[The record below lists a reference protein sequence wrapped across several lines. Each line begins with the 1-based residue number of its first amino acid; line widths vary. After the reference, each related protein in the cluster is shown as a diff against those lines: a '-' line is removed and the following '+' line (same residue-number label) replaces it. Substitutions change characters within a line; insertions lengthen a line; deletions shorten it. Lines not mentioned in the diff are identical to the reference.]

1 MTLIGVLSDTH
12 LREYDAGLEG
22 RLTQAF
28 AGVDMILHAGDL
40 TNMQVL
46 DMLECEEVLAVCGNM
61 DDHMVANA
69 LPPKR
74 VIEVGGM
81 SIGLIH
87 GWGSPHGLENRI
99 RSEFDQ
105 VDCIVYGHSHR
116 PANHLKD
123 GVLFFNPGSASSSY
137 RGSGTVG
144 LLEVGKHIRGKI
156 LELR

>member
-1 MTLIGVLSDTH
+1 
-12 LREYDAGLEG
+12 
-22 RLTQAF
+22 
-28 AGVDMILHAGDL
+28 
-40 TNMQVL
+40 
-46 DMLECEEVLAVCGNM
+46 MLECEEVLAVCGNM